1 MQFKEG
7 RLEGRPFC
15 LERAAWPLYRLIVAA
30 GAPQLSAI
38 DFVWW
43 SITRPR
49 LDKPG
54 RPLRLSGAFDLGGSL
69 GRDLLARGGDSRAS
83 PVLDSD
89 ARGLAIAVAGVSVIW
104 LIAVA
109 RWYLDDSV
117 VPWDSKNQFYA
128 FFRFLA
134 DSMHAGTS
142 VFWNPYHYGGHPS
155 IADPQSLV
163 FSPPFV
169 LWALFDPTPSLRAF
183 DLIVQLH
190 LLAGGLAMAGLG
202 WRRGWPAPASILAA
216 AIFMLGGAA
225 SARLNHTGII
235 LSYGLFPVALL
246 TLEIALE
253 RRSLVYAMLFAI
265 ITSTIVLGR
274 NQVALMLSLML
285 VAVVLREIA
294 LAPAPLEFLRQRFG
308 MLVLI
313 VVAGIAMT
321 AVPVLLSLQLA
332 VLSNRPAVLLAEALE
347 ASLHPSNLA
356 NALFPNV
363 FGSHAAGYHYWG
375 PHYTITPEVAATDG
389 SFNYIFAGAAPML
402 LLLWLG
408 VAGGRLGGR
417 GARMLSIMFLV
428 ALMFTLGRYTPL
440 FPFVF
445 EHVPGFSY
453 FRRPVDATFV
463 MVILMALISGH
474 LLADYV
480 SRGAPALR
488 PLPLACVLA
497 GGIAIGFS
505 AWSIVGMTHHQREA
519 LWAVG
524 QGLLPLVAAGAVLY
538 LWRAPERR
546 ILAASCFVLVA
557 AGELLL
563 WNAASRL
570 NAEPIQNYALLERST
585 PEDAEAMRLLGGE
598 IARRQAEGARP
609 RVEIVGLGGQWQ
621 NLSMIRKIEATTG
634 YNPLRIGIY
643 DRYVAPSETGWLASA
658 RRFPASF
665 DGYDCALAQALGLEY
680 LVIDRPIE
688 DLKQMSRPSRL
699 EPLMTGPRVWIYRI
713 PGAMPRVK
721 FGSRIRV
728 ADLDA
733 TRSSGELVNPPQRD
747 EIAIDSDTPPTVPA
761 WLGALNEARNSARI
775 ASWRPG
781 EIVVEVNAAGPGVLV
796 LHDTYYPGWTAT
808 LDGKPVPILRAEVL
822 FRGVEVPAG
831 LHKVVFRFEPLRLAN
846 LVRAARDVASG
857 RKKQETAGEPDW
869 LVSTSEQE

>member
-1 MQFKEG
+1 M
-7 RLEGRPFC
+7 
-15 LERAAWPLYRLIVAA
+15 
-30 GAPQLSAI
+30 
-38 DFVWW
+38 
-43 SITRPR
+43 
-49 LDKPG
+49 
-54 RPLRLSGAFDLGGSL
+54 
-69 GRDLLARGGDSRAS
+69 GRDLLARGGDRGAS
-83 PVLDSD
+83 SLL
-89 ARGLAIAVAGVSVIW
+89 RTGLLRTGRLLTGNLRLAIPLVGVFLIW
-104 LIAVA
+104 LVAVA
-109 RWYLDDSV
+109 RWYVDDSV

-169 LWALFDPTPSLRAF
+169 LWALLDPAPSLRAF

-190 LLAGGLAMAGLG
+190 LLAGALAMTGLG

-216 AIFMLGGAA
+216 VIFMLGGAA

-253 RRSLVYAMLFAI
+253 RRSLILAAVFAVVA
-265 ITSTIVLGR
+265 STIVLGR
-274 NQVALMLSLML
+274 NQVALMLGLML
-285 VAVVLREIA
+285 VAFAMREI
-294 LAPAPLEFLRQRFG
+294 LVSPQPLVFVRQRLG
-308 MLVLI
+308 MFVLI

-321 AVPVLLSLQLA
+321 AIPVLLSLQLA

-347 ASLHPSNLA
+347 SSLHPANLA

-363 FGSHAAGYHYWG
+363 FGSHAPGYDYWG

-402 LLLWLG
+402 LLLWFG
-408 VAGGRLGGR
+408 VAGGRLGAR
-417 GARMLSIMFLV
+417 GVRLLAIMLAAAML
-428 ALMFTLGRYTPL
+428 FTLGRYTPL

-463 MVILMALISGH
+463 MAILMALISGQ

-488 PLPLACVLA
+488 PLPLALLISGC
-497 GGIAIGFS
+497 IAVGVS
-505 AWSIVGMTHHQREA
+505 AWSIVGMTGHEREA

-524 QGLLPLVAAGAVLY
+524 QGLLPFVAAGAALY
-538 LWRAPERR
+538 AWRASGQRNV
-546 ILAASCFVLVA
+546 AASVLVVVA
-557 AGELLL
+557 AGELLF

-570 NAEPIQNYALLERST
+570 NAEKIQNYTLLERT
-585 PEDAEAMRLLGGE
+585 TLEDGEALRVLGAE

-609 RVEIVGLGGQWQ
+609 RVEIVGLSGQWQ

-643 DRYVAPSETGWLASA
+643 DRYVSPSETGWLASA

-680 LVIDRPIE
+680 VVIDRPIE
-688 DLKQMSRPSRL
+688 QLKQMSRPSRL
-699 EPLMTGPRVWIYRI
+699 EPLMAGPKVWIYRI
-713 PGAMPRVK
+713 PGAMARVK
-721 FGSRIRV
+721 FSSRIRV

-733 TRSSGELVNPPQRD
+733 TRSGGELVNPPRRD
-747 EIAIDSDTPPTVPA
+747 EIAIDSETPPTVPA
-761 WLGALNEARNSARI
+761 WLGALNEVGNSAKI
-775 ASWRPG
+775 KSWRPG
-781 EIVVEVNAAGPGVLV
+781 EIVVEVVAGGPGVLV

-808 LDGKPVPILRAEVL
+808 VDGNPAPILRAEVL

-831 LHKVVFRFEPLRLAN
+831 HHTVVFRFEPLKMVN
-846 LVRAARDVASG
+846 LTRAVRDVMSG
-857 RKKQETAGEPDW
+857 RKMKKTAGEPDW
-869 LVSTSEQE
+869 LFSTSEQE

>member
-1 MQFKEG
+1 MRRAHLVRDADGGVTAFLNDDVR
-7 RLEGRPFC
+7 RLAVS
-15 LERAAWPLYRLIVAA
+15 LA
-30 GAPQLSAI
+30 GA
-38 DFVWW
+38 
-43 SITRPR
+43 
-49 LDKPG
+49 
-54 RPLRLSGAFDLGGSL
+54 GA
-69 GRDLLARGGDSRAS
+69 
-83 PVLDSD
+83 
-89 ARGLAIAVAGVSVIW
+89 IW

-134 DSMHAGTS
+134 DSVHAGTS
-142 VFWNPYHYGGHPS
+142 FFWNPYHYGGHPS

-169 LWALFDPTPSLRAF
+169 LWALLDPSPSLRAF

-202 WRRGWPAPASILAA
+202 WRRGWPAAASILAA

-235 LSYGLFPVALL
+235 LSYGLLPVALL
-246 TLEIALE
+246 TMEIALE
-253 RRSLVYAMLFAI
+253 RCSRIYALLFAFVM
-265 ITSTIVLGR
+265 STIVLGR
-274 NQVALMLSLML
+274 NQVALMLSLVI
-285 VAVVLREIA
+285 VAMALREIA
-294 LAPAPLEFLRQRFG
+294 LAPSPLAYVRERIGIFA
-308 MLVLI
+308 LI
-313 VVAGIAMT
+313 LIAGIAMT
-321 AVPVLLSLQLA
+321 AIPVLLSVQLA
-332 VLSNRPAVLLAEALE
+332 MLSNRPEVLLPEALQ

-356 NALFPNV
+356 NALFANV
-363 FGSHAAGYHYWG
+363 FGSHAPGYAYWG
-375 PHYTITPEVAATDG
+375 PHYSIVPDVAATDG

-408 VAGGRLGGR
+408 VAGGRLGSR
-417 GARMLSIMFLV
+417 GIRLLSVMLLV

-463 MVILMALISGH
+463 MVFLSAVLCGH

-480 SRGAPALR
+480 ARGAPTLR
-488 PLPLACVLA
+488 PLPLALLVSAL
-497 GGIAIGFS
+497 IAIGVS
-505 AWSIVGMTHHQREA
+505 AWSILGMSKHQNDAVWSVA
-519 LWAVG
+519 LGMVPIMAT
-524 QGLLPLVAAGAVLY
+524 VAALY
-538 LWRAPERR
+538 FWRAPERR
-546 ILAASCFVLVA
+546 CIAASCLVLVA
-557 AGELLL
+557 AGELLF

-570 NAEPIQNYALLERST
+570 NADSIKNYEMLERT
-585 PEDAEAMRLLGGE
+585 TAEDADAMRLLGVE
-598 IARRQAEGARP
+598 IARRHTEGARP

-643 DRYVAPSETGWLASA
+643 DRYVSPSETGWLASA

-665 DGYDCALAQALGLEY
+665 NGYDCALAQALGLEY
-680 LVIDRPIE
+680 LVIDRPIDE
-688 DLKQMSRPSRL
+688 LKQMRRPSRL
-699 EPLMTGPRVWIYRI
+699 EPLMAGPRVWIYRI

-721 FGSRIRV
+721 FSSRIRI

-733 TRSSGELVNPPQRD
+733 TRSDGQLVNPPQRD
-747 EIAIDSDTPPTVPA
+747 EVVIDTETPPTVPA
-761 WLGALNEARNSARI
+761 WLGALNQAASSAKI
-775 ASWRPG
+775 KSWRPG
-781 EIVVEVNAAGPGVLV
+781 EIVVEVNAAGAGVLV

-808 LDGKPVPILRAEVL
+808 IDGNPVPILRAEVL

-831 LHKVVFRFEPLRLAN
+831 LRTVVFRFEPLRLDN
-846 LVRAARDVASG
+846 LARAVGHIVAG
-857 RKKQETAGEPDW
+857 RKPLTGKPYDLSGW
-869 LVSTSEQE
+869 TSEPE